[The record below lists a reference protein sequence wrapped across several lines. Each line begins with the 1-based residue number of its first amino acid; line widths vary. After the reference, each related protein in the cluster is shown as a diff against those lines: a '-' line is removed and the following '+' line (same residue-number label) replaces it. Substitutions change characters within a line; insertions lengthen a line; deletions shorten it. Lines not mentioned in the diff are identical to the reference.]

1 MVVSPTWLDRVRE
14 LAQEHTAISPFMVH
28 RRFRISRRGAA
39 ALLRELE
46 RQGVVGPPVGDGSR
60 KVLSHA

>member
-1 MVVSPTWLDRVRE
+1 MVVSPTWLDKVRE

-28 RRFRISRRGAA
+28 RRFPIPRKAGES
-39 ALLRELE
+39 LLRILE
-46 RQGVVGPPVGDGSR
+46 QEGIVGPRIGDGSR

>member
-1 MVVSPTWLDRVRE
+1 MVVSPTWLDKVRE

-28 RRFRISRRGAA
+28 RRFSIPRSAA
-39 ALLRELE
+39 ERLLRELE
-46 RQGVVGPPVGDGSR
+46 QEGVVGPSIGDGSR